1 MNRKNPVLK
10 WALIGGSAMVFII
23 IYLFNKTLKEDQEKL
38 YYYNYNSGTLPKELP
53 TKTGNDDKVIEQ
65 KSDSIAMWRDRYL
78 AAIAE
83 KNQKGAVA
91 GISQDSVDKL
101 NKQIKYMENSIK
113 TLNTE
118 KGTLEKSN
126 KSLTDS
132 ISDLNRIV
140 VNLNSQITR
149 NSALLDSIKTL
160 NTEKGTLE
168 KSNGSLTDSISNLNR
183 IVVNLNSQITKLNK
197 ENGDLNTKN
206 KTFEN
211 TNGSLTDSISDLNKI
226 VTDLNRQIAQ
236 LNKENGDLN
245 TKNKTFENTNK
256 SLTDSI
262 SNLNIRVVNLN
273 SQIEKLK
280 EKGNLNINNESGNKY
295 IGNNVEIKNGS
306 SNSGNIIIGSGNYC
320 R

>member
-113 TLNTE
+113 NLNTE

-140 VNLNSQITR
+140 ANLNSQITH

-168 KSNGSLTDSISNLNR
+168 KSN
-183 IVVNLNSQITKLNK
+183 
-197 ENGDLNTKN
+197 
-206 KTFEN
+206 
-211 TNGSLTDSISDLNKI
+211 
-226 VTDLNRQIAQ
+226 
-236 LNKENGDLN
+236 
-245 TKNKTFENTNK
+245 K
-256 SLTDSI
+256 SLTDSV
-262 SNLNIRVVNLN
+262 SNLNKIVANLN
-273 SQIEKLK
+273 GQIEKLK
-280 EKGNLNINNESGNKY
+280 EKGNLNTDQMYQYDTKIKILNKAENTGDITVSGTKQSK
-295 IGNNVEIKNGS
+295 INVEINNSKNE
-306 SNSGNIIIGSGNYC
+306 GNIVIRKNTDNT

>member
-113 TLNTE
+113 NLNTE
-118 KGTLEKSN
+118 KGTFEKSN
-126 KSLTDS
+126 K
-132 ISDLNRIV
+132 
-140 VNLNSQITR
+140 
-149 NSALLDSIKTL
+149 
-160 NTEKGTLE
+160 
-168 KSNGSLTDSISNLNR
+168 SLTDSISNLNR
-183 IVVNLNSQITKLNK
+183 IVVNLNSQIEKLNK
-197 ENGDLNTKN
+197 EKGDLNTEKG
-206 KTFEN
+206 TLEN
-211 TNGSLTDSISDLNKI
+211 TNGSLTDSISNLNKI
-226 VTDLNRQIAQ
+226 VTDLNRQIVQ
-236 LNKENGDLN
+236 LNKEKGDLN
-245 TKNKTFENTNK
+245 TKY
-256 SLTDSI
+256 S
-262 SNLNIRVVNLN
+262 
-273 SQIEKLK
+273 
-280 EKGNLNINNESGNKY
+280 
-295 IGNNVEIKNGS
+295 
-306 SNSGNIIIGSGNYC
+306 
-320 R
+320 

>member
-1 MNRKNPVLK
+1 MTNVLFCIINVVEKQKGSKMNRKNPVLK

-113 TLNTE
+113 NLNTE

-140 VNLNSQITR
+140 ANLNSQITH

-168 KSNGSLTDSISNLNR
+168 KSN
-183 IVVNLNSQITKLNK
+183 
-197 ENGDLNTKN
+197 
-206 KTFEN
+206 
-211 TNGSLTDSISDLNKI
+211 
-226 VTDLNRQIAQ
+226 
-236 LNKENGDLN
+236 
-245 TKNKTFENTNK
+245 K
-256 SLTDSI
+256 SLTDSV
-262 SNLNIRVVNLN
+262 SNLNKIVANLN
-273 SQIEKLK
+273 GQIEKLK
-280 EKGNLNINNESGNKY
+280 EKGNLNTDQMYQYDTKIKILNKAENTGDITVSGTKQSK
-295 IGNNVEIKNGS
+295 INVEINNSKNE
-306 SNSGNIIIGSGNYC
+306 GNIVIRKNTDNT

>member
-10 WALIGGSAMVFII
+10 WALIGGSAMVFIF

-38 YYYNYNSGTLPKELP
+38 YYYNSGTLPKELP

-91 GISQDSVDKL
+91 GISQDSVNKL

-113 TLNTE
+113 KLNKEKGDLNT
-118 KGTLEKSN
+118 KN
-126 KSLTDS
+126 KTFE
-132 ISDLNRIV
+132 
-140 VNLNSQITR
+140 
-149 NSALLDSIKTL
+149 
-160 NTEKGTLE
+160 NT
-168 KSNGSLTDSISNLNR
+168 NGSLTDSISNLNR
-183 IVVNLNSQITKLNK
+183 IVVNLNSQITQLNK
-197 ENGDLNTKN
+197 EKGDLNTKN
-206 KTFEN
+206 KTFEKSN
-211 TNGSLTDSISDLNKI
+211 KSLTDSISNLNKI
-226 VTDLNRQIAQ
+226 VTDLNSQIAQ

-273 SQIEKLK
+273 SQITQLNK
-280 EKGNLNINNESGNKY
+280 EKGDLNTDQMYQYDTKIKILNKAENTGDITVSGTKQSK
-295 IGNNVEIKNGS
+295 INVEINNSKNE
-306 SNSGNIIIGSGNYC
+306 GNIIIRKNTDNT

>member
-113 TLNTE
+113 NLNTE
-118 KGTLEKSN
+118 KGTFEKSN
-126 KSLTDS
+126 K
-132 ISDLNRIV
+132 
-140 VNLNSQITR
+140 
-149 NSALLDSIKTL
+149 
-160 NTEKGTLE
+160 
-168 KSNGSLTDSISNLNR
+168 SLTDSISNLNR
-183 IVVNLNSQITKLNK
+183 IVANLNGQITKLNK

-211 TNGSLTDSISDLNKI
+211 TNGSLTDSISNLNKI
-226 VTDLNRQIAQ
+226 VTDLNRQIVQ
-236 LNKENGDLN
+236 LNKEKGDLN

-262 SNLNIRVVNLN
+262 RDLNKIVTDLN
-273 SQIEKLK
+273 SQIEKLNE
-280 EKGNLNINNESGNKY
+280 EKGDLNTDQMYQYDTKIKILNKAENTGDITVSGTKQSK
-295 IGNNVEIKNGS
+295 INVEINNSKNE
-306 SNSGNIIIGSGNYC
+306 GNIIIRKNTDNT

>member
-1 MNRKNPVLK
+1 MNRKNPMLK
-10 WALIGGSAMVFII
+10 WALIGGSAMVFIF
-23 IYLFNKTLKEDQEKL
+23 IYLFNKTLKEDQERL
-38 YYYNYNSGTLPKELP
+38 YYYNSGTLPNELP

-113 TLNTE
+113 NLNTE

-132 ISDLNRIV
+132 ISNLNIRV
-140 VNLNSQITR
+140 VNLNSQI
-149 NSALLDSIKTL
+149 A
-160 NTEKGTLE
+160 
-168 KSNGSLTDSISNLNR
+168 
-183 IVVNLNSQITKLNK
+183 QLNK
-197 ENGDLNTKN
+197 EKGDLNTKN
-206 KTFEN
+206 KTFEKSN
-211 TNGSLTDSISDLNKI
+211 KSLTDSISDLNKI
-226 VTDLNRQIAQ
+226 VTDLNRQIVQ
-236 LNKENGDLN
+236 LNKEKGDLN

-262 SNLNIRVVNLN
+262 SNLNKIVTDLN

-280 EKGNLNINNESGNKY
+280 EKGDLNTDQMYQYDTKIKILNKAENTGDITVSGTKQSK
-295 IGNNVEIKNGS
+295 INVEINNSKNE
-306 SNSGNIIIGSGNYC
+306 GNIIIRKNTDNT

>member
-113 TLNTE
+113 NLNTE

-140 VNLNSQITR
+140 ANLNSQITHNSALLDSIKTLNTEKGTLEKSNKSLTDSVSNLNKIVANLNGQITR

-168 KSNGSLTDSISNLNR
+168 KSN
-183 IVVNLNSQITKLNK
+183 
-197 ENGDLNTKN
+197 
-206 KTFEN
+206 
-211 TNGSLTDSISDLNKI
+211 
-226 VTDLNRQIAQ
+226 
-236 LNKENGDLN
+236 
-245 TKNKTFENTNK
+245 K
-256 SLTDSI
+256 SLTDSV
-262 SNLNIRVVNLN
+262 SNLNKIVANLN
-273 SQIEKLK
+273 GQIEKLK
-280 EKGNLNINNESGNKY
+280 EKGNLNTDQMYQYDTKIKILNKAENTGDITVSGTKQSK
-295 IGNNVEIKNGS
+295 INVEINNSKNE
-306 SNSGNIIIGSGNYC
+306 GNIVIRKNTDNT